1 MKKMIYGLFFGD
13 SITYGE
19 YDGVFG
25 GWVDILKRYAL
36 QKYNEGG
43 TNELIL
49 FNLGIGG
56 ETTEGLVKRI
66 PHEMAAR
73 NSAEGN
79 IVFIGYGAN
88 DLAMKNGVQ
97 MVNPENFKTNILTAI
112 QHAKQYSK
120 DIYLISILPFSKKVD
135 GVVVA
140 SGKLR
145 TNEEVIIYNQILQ
158 DIAIENSLIY
168 IDFYSA
174 FLQDK
179 EILLSS
185 DGVHPNEKGYGMM
198 AEIAIPIIEKYLKF

>member
-1 MKKMIYGLFFGD
+1 MKKIIYGLFFGD

-36 QKYNEGG
+36 QKFHEGNG
-43 TNELIL
+43 DELIL

-56 ETTEGLVKRI
+56 ETTEGLLKRV
-66 PHEMAAR
+66 PHELEAR
-73 NSAEGN
+73 NSADGN
-79 IVFIGYGAN
+79 IIFLSYGAN
-88 DLAMKNGVQ
+88 DLAIIDGKQVVEPEKFKNNITTA
-97 MVNPENFKTNILTAI
+97 VNHVRKFSNE
-112 QHAKQYSK
+112 
-120 DIYLISILPFSKKVD
+120 IYLVSILPFSERVD
-135 GVVVA
+135 GVVVS

-145 TNEEVIIYNQILQ
+145 TNEEVIVYNQILK
-158 DIAIENSLIY
+158 DLAVEHSLGY

-174 FLQDK
+174 FLEDK

-198 AEIAIPIIEKYLKF
+198 TEVAIPIIEKYL